1 MPGRAWKGGAMRERN
16 AYFTV
21 EAALVLPM
29 VTGVMLFVIYTM
41 LFQYDR
47 CLLEQ
52 DVGALALWGSLAE
65 ASDTAQLEQKVQVR
79 MSELYREK
87 YAAWRIT
94 RLDASLDRNRFLAE
108 GAGRL
113 TFPVPGWNFWNADNV
128 WEASASFGYS
138 RLSPVT
144 FIRLCHRFREETGR

>member
-1 MPGRAWKGGAMRERN
+1 MKDRN

-21 EAALVLPM
+21 EAALLLP
-29 VTGVMLFVIYTM
+29 VVIGAMLFVIYTM

-52 DVGALALWGSLAE
+52 DIGAIALWGSLVE
-65 ASDTAQLEQKVQVR
+65 ASDTAELEQKAQTR

-87 YAAWRIT
+87 YVAWRIT
-94 RLDASLDRNRFLAE
+94 ELNASLNRNRFCME
-108 GAGRL
+108 GAGQL

-128 WEASASFGYS
+128 WGTKAGYGYS

-144 FIRLCHRFREETGR
+144 FIRLCHRFQEEAGR

>member
-1 MPGRAWKGGAMRERN
+1 MENRN

-21 EAALVLPM
+21 EAALVLP
-29 VTGVMLFVIYTM
+29 VVIGAVLFVIYTM

-52 DVGALALWGSLAE
+52 DVGAIALWGSLAE
-65 ASDTAQLEQKVQVR
+65 ASDMSVLEQKVQAR
-79 MSELYREK
+79 ISGLYREK

-94 RLDASLDRNRFLAE
+94 KLNAVLDKNRFHVE
-108 GAGRL
+108 GEGQL

-128 WEASASFGYS
+128 WRSQASYGYS

-144 FIRLCHRFREETGR
+144 FIRLCHRFREATER

>member
-1 MPGRAWKGGAMRERN
+1 MKNGN

-21 EAALVLPM
+21 EAALVLPA
-29 VTGVMLFVIYTM
+29 VIGAILFVIYTM

-52 DVGALALWGSLAE
+52 DIGAIALWGSLAE
-65 ASDTAQLEQKVQVR
+65 ASDTAQLEQKTQER
-79 MSELYREK
+79 MAGLYREK
-87 YAAWRIT
+87 YMAWRMT

-108 GAGRL
+108 GAGQL
-113 TFPVPGWNFWNADNV
+113 TFPVPGWNFWNGDNV
-128 WEASASFGYS
+128 WEVRASYGYS

-144 FIRLCHRFREETGR
+144 FIRLCHRFKEATGR

>member
-1 MPGRAWKGGAMRERN
+1 M
-16 AYFTV
+16 
-21 EAALVLPM
+21 
-29 VTGVMLFVIYTM
+29 
-41 LFQYDR
+41 
-47 CLLEQ
+47 
-52 DVGALALWGSLAE
+52 ALWGSLAE

-113 TFPVPGWNFWNADNV
+113 TFPVPGWNFWNGDNV
-128 WEASASFGYS
+128 WETSASFGYS

-144 FIRLCHRFREETGR
+144 FIRLCHRFRGETGR

>member
-1 MPGRAWKGGAMRERN
+1 MKDRN

-21 EAALVLPM
+21 EAALVLP
-29 VTGVMLFVIYTM
+29 VVIGAMLFVIYTM

-52 DVGALALWGSLAE
+52 DIGAIALWGSLVE
-65 ASDTAQLEQKVQVR
+65 ASDTAELEQKAQTR

-87 YAAWRIT
+87 YVAWRIT
-94 RLDASLDRNRFLAE
+94 KLNATLDRNRFGVE
-108 GAGRL
+108 GTGQL
-113 TFPVPGWNFWNADNV
+113 TFPVPGWNFWNTDNV
-128 WEASASFGYS
+128 WGTEASYGYS

-144 FIRLCHRFREETGR
+144 FIRLCHRFQEETGR

>member
-1 MPGRAWKGGAMRERN
+1 MLSGTAERRKMKDRN

-21 EAALVLPM
+21 EAALVLP
-29 VTGVMLFVIYTM
+29 VVISAVLFVIYTM

-52 DVGALALWGSLAE
+52 DLGAIALWGSLAD
-65 ASDTAQLEQKVQVR
+65 APDTASLEQKIR
-79 MSELYREK
+79 ERISGLYRDK
-87 YAAWRIT
+87 YMAWDIT
-94 RLDASLDRNRFLAE
+94 ALDVSLSRDRFSAT

-113 TFPVPGWNFWNADNV
+113 TFPAPGWNFWSRENI
-128 WEASASFGYS
+128 WSASADYGYS

-144 FIRLCHRFREETGR
+144 FIRLCHKFDKDTER